1 MRTNCPAGLLTATP
15 WKYESMS
22 GENLINAGDY
32 SARRYAE
39 FFDGLPAPIF
49 RTTIEGKI
57 VYCNYAFADLFG
69 FDSALDLIDYP
80 VIEFYQNKKDR
91 GNLIHTV
98 MQTGRIKELPVA
110 LKKKDG
116 SPIWCVITAK
126 AILDDDGIAINLDGI
141 LKEITSDID
150 MDTQVPEIAGP
161 AENLSQ
167 IIIIFDLRGDLIN
180 INSAAEGLFG
190 APKERL
196 LGKSLSEFLA
206 PGDRELFLIFLADVF
221 KIGRNEAILSVLD
234 VNSKLH
240 HLKCQAFLIKNDGRA
255 NHIKCIARDVS
266 RIITRQKKQTG
277 SEKFQGVL
285 EMAGGVAHKLNQ
297 PLTIINNLIN
307 EILSGLPKDNRFYA
321 KIVKVHNQI
330 KKMNDITD
338 KLGRIRKYESMDYVA
353 GIKIVDIEKASWSS
367 ESEEDR

>member
-1 MRTNCPAGLLTATP
+1 MA
-15 WKYESMS
+15 

-39 FFDGLPAPIF
+39 FFDSLPAPIF

-80 VIEFYQNKKDR
+80 VIEFYRNKKDR

-98 MQTGRIKELPVA
+98 MQTGRINDLPVA
-110 LKKKDG
+110 LRKKDG
-116 SPIWCVITAK
+116 TPIWCAITAK
-126 AILDDDGIAINLDGI
+126 AILDDDGIAINVDGI

-150 MDTQVPEIAGP
+150 LDTKVP
-161 AENLSQ
+161 
-167 IIIIFDLRGDLIN
+167 
-180 INSAAEGLFG
+180 
-190 APKERL
+190 
-196 LGKSLSEFLA
+196 
-206 PGDRELFLIFLADVF
+206 
-221 KIGRNEAILSVLD
+221 
-234 VNSKLH
+234 
-240 HLKCQAFLIKNDGRA
+240 KN
-255 NHIKCIARDVS
+255 
-266 RIITRQKKQTG
+266 
-277 SEKFQGVL
+277 EKFQGVL
-285 EMAGGVAHKLNQ
+285 EMAGGVAHRLNQ

-307 EILSGLPKDNRFYA
+307 EILSELQQDNRFYP

-353 GIKIVDIEKASWSS
+353 GIKIVDIEKASGSR
-367 ESEEDR
+367 ESEDDR

>member
-1 MRTNCPAGLLTATP
+1 MA
-15 WKYESMS
+15 

-39 FFDGLPAPIF
+39 FFDSLPAPIF

-80 VIEFYQNKKDR
+80 VIEFYLNKKDR
-91 GNLIHTV
+91 GNLIYTV
-98 MQTGRIKELPVA
+98 MKTGRINELPVA

-116 SPIWCVITAK
+116 TPIWCAITAK
-126 AILDDDGIAINLDGI
+126 AMLDDDGIAINLDGF

-150 MDTQVPEIAGP
+150 TDPQVPEMDRQ
-161 AENLSQ
+161 AENSSQ
-167 IIIIFDLRGDLIN
+167 IIMIFDLRGDLIN

-190 APKERL
+190 VPKEKL
-196 LGKSLSEFLA
+196 LGKPLSEFLA
-206 PGDRELFLIFLADVF
+206 PGDRDLFLIFLADIF
-221 KIGRNEAILSVLD
+221 KIGRNEAILSILD
-234 VNSKLH
+234 VNSKMH
-240 HLKCQAFLIKNDGRA
+240 HLKCQAFLIKNNGRA

-266 RIITRQKKQTG
+266 RLINRQKKQTAD
-277 SEKFQGVL
+277 EKFQGVL

-297 PLTIINNLIN
+297 PLTIINNLID
-307 EILSGLPKDNRFYA
+307 EILSGLQKDNRFYA

-353 GIKIVDIEKASWSS
+353 GIKIVDIEKASWSH

>member
-1 MRTNCPAGLLTATP
+1 MA
-15 WKYESMS
+15 
-22 GENLINAGDY
+22 GENLIDAGDY

-39 FFDGLPAPIF
+39 FFDSLPVPIF

-80 VIEFYQNKKDR
+80 VIEFYLNKKDR

-98 MQTGRIKELPVA
+98 MKTGRINELPVA

-116 SPIWCVITAK
+116 TPIWCAITAK
-126 AILDDDGIAINLDGI
+126 VILDDDGIAINLDGI
-141 LKEITSDID
+141 LKEITSEIDADIQ
-150 MDTQVPEIAGP
+150 MPEIEGQV
-161 AENLSQ
+161 ENPGQ

-180 INSAAEGLFG
+180 INSAAEDLFG

-196 LGKSLSEFLA
+196 LGKPLSEFLA
-206 PGDRELFLIFLADVF
+206 PGDRDLFLIFLSDIY
-221 KIGRNEAILSVLD
+221 KIGRNEAILSILD
-234 VNSKLH
+234 INSKIH
-240 HLKCQAFLIKNDGRA
+240 HLKCQAFLIKNNGRA
-255 NHIKCIARDVS
+255 NHIKCVAQDVS
-266 RIITRQKKQTG
+266 RLVTHQKEQADN
-277 SEKFQGVL
+277 EKFQGVL

-297 PLTIINNLIN
+297 PLTIINNLID
-307 EILSGLPKDNRFYA
+307 EILSGLQKDNRFYP
-321 KIVKVHNQI
+321 KIVRVHNQI

-338 KLGRIRKYESMDYVA
+338 KLGRIKKYESMDYVA
-353 GIKIVDIEKASWSS
+353 GIKIVDIEKASWSH

>member
-1 MRTNCPAGLLTATP
+1 MA
-15 WKYESMS
+15 

-39 FFDGLPAPIF
+39 FFDSLPAPIF

-57 VYCNYAFADLFG
+57 VYCNYALADLFG

-80 VIEFYQNKKDR
+80 VIEFYRNKKDR
-91 GNLIHTV
+91 GNLVHTV
-98 MQTGRIKELPVA
+98 MQIGRINDFPVA

-116 SPIWCVITAK
+116 TPIWCAITAK
-126 AILDDDGIAINLDGI
+126 AILDDDGIAVNLDGI

-150 MDTQVPEIAGP
+150 TDTEVPKIEGP
-161 AENLSQ
+161 LGNLSQ
-167 IIIIFDLRGDLIN
+167 IIVIFDLRGELIN
-180 INSAAEGLFG
+180 INPAAEDLFG
-190 APKERL
+190 VPKERL

-206 PGDRELFLIFLADVF
+206 PGDRDLFLIFLADIF
-221 KIGRNEAILSVLD
+221 KIGRNEAIFSILD
-234 VNSKLH
+234 VNSKMH
-240 HLKCQAFLIKNDGRA
+240 HLKCQAFLVKNNGRA
-255 NHIKCIARDVS
+255 NHIKCIARNVT
-266 RIITRQKKQTG
+266 RIITQQKEQAG
-277 SEKFQGVL
+277 NEKFQGVL

-307 EILSGLPKDNRFYA
+307 EILSGLQKDNRFYP

-353 GIKIVDIEKASWSS
+353 GIKIVDIEKASWSR

>member
-1 MRTNCPAGLLTATP
+1 MA
-15 WKYESMS
+15 

-39 FFDGLPAPIF
+39 FFDSLPAPIF

-80 VIEFYQNKKDR
+80 VIEFYRNKKDR

-98 MQTGRIKELPVA
+98 MQTGRINDLPVA
-110 LKKKDG
+110 LRKKDG
-116 SPIWCVITAK
+116 TPIWCAITAK
-126 AILDDDGIAINLDGI
+126 AILDDDGIAINVDGI

-150 MDTQVPEIAGP
+150 LGTKVP
-161 AENLSQ
+161 
-167 IIIIFDLRGDLIN
+167 
-180 INSAAEGLFG
+180 
-190 APKERL
+190 
-196 LGKSLSEFLA
+196 
-206 PGDRELFLIFLADVF
+206 
-221 KIGRNEAILSVLD
+221 
-234 VNSKLH
+234 
-240 HLKCQAFLIKNDGRA
+240 KN
-255 NHIKCIARDVS
+255 
-266 RIITRQKKQTG
+266 
-277 SEKFQGVL
+277 EKFQGVL
-285 EMAGGVAHKLNQ
+285 EMAGGVAHRLNQ

-307 EILSGLPKDNRFYA
+307 EILSGLQKDNRFYP

-353 GIKIVDIEKASWSS
+353 GIKIVDIEKASWSR
-367 ESEEDR
+367 ESEDDR

>member
-1 MRTNCPAGLLTATP
+1 MA
-15 WKYESMS
+15 
-22 GENLINAGDY
+22 GENLIHAGDY

-39 FFDGLPAPIF
+39 FFDSLPTPIF

-69 FDSALDLIDYP
+69 FDTAMDLIDYP

-98 MQTGRIKELPVA
+98 MKTGRINELPVA

-116 SPIWCVITAK
+116 TPIWCAITAK
-126 AILDDDGIAINLDGI
+126 AMLDDDGIAINLDGI

-150 MDTQVPEIAGP
+150 TDVQVPEIEGQGD
-161 AENLSQ
+161 NSSQ
-167 IIIIFDLRGDLIN
+167 IIMIFDLRGDLMN
-180 INSAAEGLFG
+180 INSAAENLFG
-190 APKERL
+190 VPKERL
-196 LGKSLSEFLA
+196 LGKPLSDFLA
-206 PGDRELFLIFLADVF
+206 PGDRDLFLIFLADIF
-221 KIGRNEAILSVLD
+221 KIGRNEAILSILD
-234 VNSKLH
+234 VNSSRH
-240 HLKCQAFLIKNDGRA
+240 HLKCQAFLIKNNGRA

-266 RIITRQKKQTG
+266 RLISRQKEQTDN
-277 SEKFQGVL
+277 EKFQGVL

-307 EILSGLPKDNRFYA
+307 EILSGLQKDSWFYP

-353 GIKIVDIEKASWSS
+353 GIKIVDIEKASWSH

>member
-1 MRTNCPAGLLTATP
+1 
-15 WKYESMS
+15 MS

-98 MQTGRIKELPVA
+98 MRTGRIKELPVA

-116 SPIWCVITAK
+116 TSIWCTITAK
-126 AILDDDGIAINLDGI
+126 AILDDDGIAINIDGI

-150 MDTQVPEIAGP
+150 TDTEVHEIEGP
-161 AENLSQ
+161 IENLSQ
-167 IIIIFDLRGDLIN
+167 IIMIFDLRGDLIN

-234 VNSKLH
+234 ANSKLH
-240 HLKCQAFLIKNDGRA
+240 HLKCQAFLIKNNGRA

-266 RIITRQKKQTG
+266 RIITRQKEQAG

-297 PLTIINNLIN
+297 PLTIIHNLMN
-307 EILSGLPKDNRFYA
+307 EILSGLQKDNRFYP

-353 GIKIVDIEKASWSS
+353 GIKIVDIEKASWSH

>member
-1 MRTNCPAGLLTATP
+1 MA
-15 WKYESMS
+15 
-22 GENLINAGDY
+22 GENLIDAGYY

-39 FFDGLPAPIF
+39 FFDSLPAPIF

-80 VIEFYQNKKDR
+80 VIEFYLNKKDR

-98 MQTGRIKELPVA
+98 MKTGRISELPVA

-116 SPIWCVITAK
+116 TPIWCAITAK
-126 AILDDDGIAINLDGI
+126 AMLDDDGIAINLDGI
-141 LKEITSDID
+141 LKEITSEIDTDI
-150 MDTQVPEIAGP
+150 QLPEIKVQT
-161 AENLSQ
+161 ENASQ
-167 IIIIFDLRGDLIN
+167 IIMIFDLRGDLIN

-190 APKERL
+190 EAKERL
-196 LGKSLSEFLA
+196 LGKPLSEFLA
-206 PGDRELFLIFLADVF
+206 PGDRDLFLIFLADIF
-221 KIGRNEAILSVLD
+221 KIGRNEAILSILD
-234 VNSKLH
+234 VNSKIH
-240 HLKCQAFLIKNDGRA
+240 HLKCQAVLIKSNGRA

-266 RIITRQKKQTG
+266 RLISRQKEQTDN
-277 SEKFQGVL
+277 EKFQGVL

-297 PLTIINNLIN
+297 PLTIINNLMD
-307 EILSGLPKDNRFYA
+307 EIVSGLQKDNRFYP
-321 KIVKVHNQI
+321 KIIKVHNQI

-353 GIKIVDIEKASWSS
+353 GIKIVDIEKSSWSL

>member
-1 MRTNCPAGLLTATP
+1 MA
-15 WKYESMS
+15 

-39 FFDGLPAPIF
+39 FFDSLPVPLF

-57 VYCNYAFADLFG
+57 VYCNLAYADLFG
-69 FDSALDLIDYP
+69 FDSALDLADYP

-91 GNLIHTV
+91 GNFIHTI
-98 MQTGRIKELPVA
+98 MRNGRINDLPLA

-116 SPIWCVITAK
+116 TPIWCAITAK
-126 AILDDDGIAINLDGI
+126 AILDDDGIVVNLDGV

-150 MDTQVPEIAGP
+150 TDPEVPQLGQP
-161 AENLSQ
+161 VENLSQ
-167 IIIIFDLRGDLIN
+167 IVLLFDLRGELIN
-180 INSAAEGLFG
+180 INPAAEDLFG
-190 APKERL
+190 APKEKL
-196 LGKSLSEFLA
+196 LGKALSEFLA
-206 PGDRELFLIFLADVF
+206 PADRDLFLIFLADIF
-221 KIGRNEAILSVLD
+221 KMGRNEAILSILD
-234 VNSKLH
+234 VNSKMH
-240 HLKCQAFLIKNDGRA
+240 HLKCQAFLIKNNGRA
-255 NHIKCIARDVS
+255 NHIKCIARDVT
-266 RIITRQKKQTG
+266 RIMTRQK
-277 SEKFQGVL
+277 ERARNDKFQGVL

-307 EILSGLPKDNRFYA
+307 EILSGLQKDSRFYP

-353 GIKIVDIEKASWSS
+353 GIKIVDIEKASWSR

>member
-1 MRTNCPAGLLTATP
+1 MA
-15 WKYESMS
+15 

-39 FFDGLPAPIF
+39 FFDSLPAPIF

-80 VIEFYQNKKDR
+80 VIEFYRNKKDR

-98 MQTGRIKELPVA
+98 MQTGRINDLPVA
-110 LKKKDG
+110 LRKKDG
-116 SPIWCVITAK
+116 TPIWCAITAK
-126 AILDDDGIAINLDGI
+126 AILDDDGIAINVDGI

-150 MDTQVPEIAGP
+150 LDTKVP
-161 AENLSQ
+161 
-167 IIIIFDLRGDLIN
+167 
-180 INSAAEGLFG
+180 
-190 APKERL
+190 
-196 LGKSLSEFLA
+196 
-206 PGDRELFLIFLADVF
+206 
-221 KIGRNEAILSVLD
+221 
-234 VNSKLH
+234 
-240 HLKCQAFLIKNDGRA
+240 KN
-255 NHIKCIARDVS
+255 
-266 RIITRQKKQTG
+266 
-277 SEKFQGVL
+277 EKFQGVL
-285 EMAGGVAHKLNQ
+285 EMAGGVAHRLNQ

-307 EILSGLPKDNRFYA
+307 EILSGLQKDNRFYP

-353 GIKIVDIEKASWSS
+353 GIKIVDIEKASGSR
-367 ESEEDR
+367 ESEDDR

>member
-1 MRTNCPAGLLTATP
+1 MA
-15 WKYESMS
+15 

-39 FFDGLPAPIF
+39 FFDSLPAPIF

-57 VYCNYAFADLFG
+57 VYCNFAFADLFG

-80 VIEFYQNKKDR
+80 VIEFYRNKKDR
-91 GNLIHTV
+91 GNLIHAV
-98 MQTGRIKELPVA
+98 MQTGRINDLLVA

-116 SPIWCVITAK
+116 TPIWCAITAK

-150 MDTQVPEIAGP
+150 LDTEVPKIEGTV
-161 AENLSQ
+161 ENQ
-167 IIIIFDLRGDLIN
+167 
-180 INSAAEGLFG
+180 
-190 APKERL
+190 
-196 LGKSLSEFLA
+196 
-206 PGDRELFLIFLADVF
+206 
-221 KIGRNEAILSVLD
+221 
-234 VNSKLH
+234 
-240 HLKCQAFLIKNDGRA
+240 
-255 NHIKCIARDVS
+255 S
-266 RIITRQKKQTG
+266 RIIIPRMITQQKEQAG
-277 SEKFQGVL
+277 NEKFQGVL
-285 EMAGGVAHKLNQ
+285 EMAGGVAHRLNQ

-307 EILSGLPKDNRFYA
+307 EILSGLQKDNRYYP

-353 GIKIVDIEKASWSS
+353 GIKIVDIEKASWSR
-367 ESEEDR
+367 EGEEDR

>member
-1 MRTNCPAGLLTATP
+1 MA
-15 WKYESMS
+15 

-39 FFDGLPAPIF
+39 FFDSLPAPIF

-80 VIEFYQNKKDR
+80 VIEFYRNKKDR

-98 MQTGRIKELPVA
+98 MQTGRINDLPVA
-110 LKKKDG
+110 LRKKDG
-116 SPIWCVITAK
+116 TPIWCAITAK
-126 AILDDDGIAINLDGI
+126 AILDDDGIAINVDGI

-150 MDTQVPEIAGP
+150 LDTKVP
-161 AENLSQ
+161 
-167 IIIIFDLRGDLIN
+167 
-180 INSAAEGLFG
+180 
-190 APKERL
+190 
-196 LGKSLSEFLA
+196 
-206 PGDRELFLIFLADVF
+206 
-221 KIGRNEAILSVLD
+221 
-234 VNSKLH
+234 
-240 HLKCQAFLIKNDGRA
+240 KN
-255 NHIKCIARDVS
+255 
-266 RIITRQKKQTG
+266 
-277 SEKFQGVL
+277 EKFQGVL
-285 EMAGGVAHKLNQ
+285 EMAGGVAHRLNQ

-307 EILSGLPKDNRFYA
+307 EILSGLQQDNRFYP

-353 GIKIVDIEKASWSS
+353 GIKIVDIEKASWSR
-367 ESEEDR
+367 ESEDDR

>member
-1 MRTNCPAGLLTATP
+1 MA
-15 WKYESMS
+15 
-22 GENLINAGDY
+22 GENLIDAGDY

-39 FFDGLPAPIF
+39 FFDSLPVPIF

-80 VIEFYQNKKDR
+80 VIEFYLNKKDR

-98 MQTGRIKELPVA
+98 MKTGRINELPVA

-116 SPIWCVITAK
+116 TPIWCAITAK
-126 AILDDDGIAINLDGI
+126 VILDDDGIAIHLDGV
-141 LKEITSDID
+141 LKEITSEID
-150 MDTQVPEIAGP
+150 TNTRTPEIEGTVEGSSP
-161 AENLSQ
+161 V
-167 IIIIFDLRGDLIN
+167 IIIFDLRGDLMN
-180 INSAAEGLFG
+180 VNPAAEDLFG
-190 APKERL
+190 VPKERL
-196 LGKSLSEFLA
+196 LGKPLSEFLA
-206 PGDRELFLIFLADVF
+206 PGDRDLFLVFLADVF
-221 KIGRNEAILSVLD
+221 KIGRNEVILSILD
-234 VNSKLH
+234 VNSKIH
-240 HLKCQAFLIKNDGRA
+240 HLKCQAFLKKNNGRA

-266 RIITRQKKQTG
+266 RLITRQKEQTG
-277 SEKFQGVL
+277 NEKFQGVL

-297 PLTIINNLIN
+297 PLTIINNLID
-307 EILSGLPKDNRFYA
+307 EILSGLQKDNRFYP

-353 GIKIVDIEKASWSS
+353 GIKIVDIEKASWSH